1 MRLIFSSQSWSEYLF
16 WQEYDRR
23 IVARIND
30 LIKEAMRT
38 PFTGMGRPE
47 PLVGD
52 MKGFW
57 SRRITQGHRFVCRV
71 AGKGDEQA
79 LEIAAC
85 RFHYGK

>member
-16 WQEYDRR
+16 WREYDRR
-23 IVARIND
+23 ITVRIND
-30 LIKEAMRT
+30 LIKETMRT
-38 PFTGMGRPE
+38 SFTGMGRPE

-57 SRRITQGHRFVCRV
+57 SRRITREHRFVYRV
-71 AGKGDEQA
+71 ICKGNEHA

>member
-1 MRLIFSSQSWSEYLF
+1 MRLVFSSQSWSEYLF

-23 IVARIND
+23 IMVRIND
-30 LIKEAMRT
+30 LITETMRT
-38 PFTGMGRPE
+38 PFAGMGRPE

-57 SRRITQGHRFVCRV
+57 SRRITQEHRFVYRV
-71 AGKGDEQA
+71 IGKGDEQA

-85 RFHYGK
+85 RFHYGR

>member
-16 WQEYDRR
+16 WQEYDRK
-23 IVARIND
+23 IMVRIND
-30 LIKEAMRT
+30 LIKETMRT

-57 SRRITQGHRFVCRV
+57 SRRITQEHRFVYRV
-71 AGKGDEQA
+71 IGKGEEQS

-85 RFHYGK
+85 RFHYGR

>member
-16 WQEYDRR
+16 WQEFDRK
-23 IVARIND
+23 VAVRIND
-30 LIKEAMRT
+30 LIKETMRT
-38 PFTGMGRPE
+38 PFAGMGKPE

-57 SRRITQGHRFVCRV
+57 SRRITQEHRLVYRV
-71 AGKGDEQA
+71 SGKGDEQT

-85 RFHYGK
+85 RFHYGR

>member
-16 WQEYDRR
+16 RQEYDRK
-23 IVARIND
+23 VLTRIND
-30 LIKEAMRT
+30 LIKETMRT
-38 PFTGMGRPE
+38 PFAGMGKPE

-57 SRRITQGHRFVCRV
+57 SRRITQEHRLVYRV
-71 AGKGDEQA
+71 TGKDDPQT

-85 RFHYGK
+85 RFHYGR

>member
-16 WQEYDRR
+16 WQEYDRK
-23 IVARIND
+23 IMVRIND
-30 LIKEAMRT
+30 LIKETMRT

-57 SRRITQGHRFVCRV
+57 SRRITQEHRFVYRV
-71 AGKGDEQA
+71 VGEGEEQS

-85 RFHYGK
+85 RFHYGR

>member
-16 WQEYDRR
+16 WQEYDRK
-23 IVARIND
+23 IMVRIND
-30 LIKEAMRT
+30 LIKETMRT

-52 MKGFW
+52 VKGFW
-57 SRRITQGHRFVCRV
+57 SRRITQEHRFVYRV
-71 AGKGDEQA
+71 IGKGEEQS

-85 RFHYGK
+85 RFHYGR

>member
-1 MRLIFSSQSWSEYLF
+1 MRLVFSSQSWSEYLF
-16 WQEYDRR
+16 WQEYDRKIR
-23 IVARIND
+23 VRVND
-30 LIKEAMRT
+30 LIKETMRT

-57 SRRITQGHRFVCRV
+57 SRRITQEHRFVYRV
-71 AGKGDEQA
+71 IGKGDEQS

-85 RFHYGK
+85 RFHYGR